1 MNVSRMIRRLARILI
16 VACVLAVAAV
26 AILLLITAR
35 QDKVHAAF
43 LSTGR
48 SVNSFLGDYKHALED
63 SFKSKDV
70 SEVLGF
76 YSERYASPKRGH
88 WRLTPDQ
95 SQADISSLKL
105 VSDGHQD
112 YAKTDVRD
120 EIADYLRHL
129 TALDAV
135 TVKINLIEQADPE
148 QGVVLTVK
156 SIIDGKDEQGVAFQ
170 DRNFCRWY
178 LVNEGTNPA
187 DWKIVRDELVEGVRV
202 AGDRSSFIGFD
213 TAEQLAAIGID
224 YRHERDPKLNMKSPA
239 APLKFAVMEHGFGGV
254 SAVDYDD
261 DGNPD
266 IFFADG
272 KRSRLY
278 HNDGPDAAGKPH
290 FTDVTIKAA
299 LDGIDQAN
307 AGIFADVDNDGF
319 KDLFVVR
326 YLAPCKFFHNN
337 GNGTFTDRTRE
348 MGLDLL
354 APAMTAC
361 FLDYDRDGF
370 VDLYIGVDGN
380 AFTDIPRLP
389 FFAQNGGANHLFHNN
404 GGHGF
409 TDVTQLSGT
418 GDTGWTLAVGV
429 ADYNN
434 DGYPDIFVA
443 NDAGRK
449 SLYRNNHDGT
459 FTDVAKEAG
468 VLDFGFGMGV
478 AWGDFDDDGYFDLYT
493 SNLNTNQR
501 WYGED
506 LTIAQY
512 IRNVVRTKWA
522 IEDASEYLKVYNL
535 VGSRWHELGKM
546 TGRGNGL
553 FRNNHDGTFADLPD
567 SRTNR
572 AGWSWGV
579 AFFDYDN
586 DTNLDIYAANGWI
599 SNAPNTDL

>member
-1 MNVSRMIRRLARILI
+1 
-16 VACVLAVAAV
+16 
-26 AILLLITAR
+26 
-35 QDKVHAAF
+35 
-43 LSTGR
+43 
-48 SVNSFLGDYKHALED
+48 LE
-63 SFKSKDV
+63 
-70 SEVLGF
+70 
-76 YSERYASPKRGH
+76 
-88 WRLTPDQ
+88 
-95 SQADISSLKL
+95 
-105 VSDGHQD
+105 
-112 YAKTDVRD
+112 
-120 EIADYLRHL
+120 
-129 TALDAV
+129 
-135 TVKINLIEQADPE
+135 
-148 QGVVLTVK
+148 
-156 SIIDGKDEQGVAFQ
+156 
-170 DRNFCRWY
+170 
-178 LVNEGTNPA
+178 
-187 DWKIVRDELVEGVRV
+187 
-202 AGDRSSFIGFD
+202 
-213 TAEQLAAIGID
+213 
-224 YRHERDPKLNMKSPA
+224 
-239 APLKFAVMEHGFGGV
+239 
-254 SAVDYDD
+254 
-261 DGNPD
+261 
-266 IFFADG
+266 
-272 KRSRLY
+272 
-278 HNDGPDAAGKPH
+278 
-290 FTDVTIKAA
+290 
-299 LDGIDQAN
+299 GIDQAN

-319 KDLFVVR
+319 KDLLVVR
-326 YLAPCKFFHNN
+326 YLAPCKFFRNN

-361 FLDYDRDGF
+361 YLDYDRDGF
-370 VDLYIGVDGN
+370 VDLYVGVDGN

-409 TDVTQLSGT
+409 TDVTQSSGT
-418 GDTGWTLAVGV
+418 GDTRWSLAVGA

-459 FTDVAKEAG
+459 FTEVAKEAG

-478 AWGDFDDDGYFDLYT
+478 AWGDFDNDGYFDLYT

-567 SRTNR
+567 SHTNR

-586 DTNLDIYAANGWI
+586 DTNLDIYASNGWI